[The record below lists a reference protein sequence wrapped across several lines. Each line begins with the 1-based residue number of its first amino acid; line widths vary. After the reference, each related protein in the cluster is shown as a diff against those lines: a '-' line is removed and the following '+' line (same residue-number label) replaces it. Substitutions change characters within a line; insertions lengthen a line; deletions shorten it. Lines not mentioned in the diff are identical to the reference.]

1 MICFFGSVDENI
13 KAQLQLGLGDY
24 EQYKIFM
31 DRRIYLTSEIVT
43 TDDEDNG
50 DDYYRSAT
58 MRAVED
64 IMDFNRADMEVPVKD
79 RKPIQIY
86 INSPGG
92 NIVEG
97 FSLLSAI
104 ELSKTPIYTINIGQ
118 WSSMAFLIGI
128 AGHKRF
134 SLPYMTFLMHDGSNG
149 VWDSG
154 SKAQDRMKFDDR
166 FSREVIKAHVL
177 KHSKMKATEYDALV
191 RVEYYMLPE
200 DALDHGFIDEIVT
213 DINIIL

>member
-1 MICFFGSVDENI
+1 MFFGSIDDNI

-31 DRRIYLTSEIVT
+31 DRRIYLTTQIVC
-43 TDDEDNG
+43 TDDEDG
-50 DDYYRSAT
+50 CDDYYRSAT

-64 IMDFNRADMEVPVKD
+64 IMDFNRADIDVPVTD
-79 RKPIQIY
+79 RKPIRIY

-92 NIVEG
+92 DITEG

-128 AGHKRF
+128 AGHRRF
-134 SLPYMTFLMHDGSNG
+134 SLPYMTFLMHDGSSG
-149 VWDSG
+149 VFDSG

-166 FSREVIKAHVL
+166 FSNEVIKKHVL
-177 KHSKMKATEYDALV
+177 KHSKMKAVEYDALV

-200 DALDHGFIDEIVT
+200 DALEHGFIDEIIE
-213 DINIIL
+213 DIDTIL

>member
-1 MICFFGSVDENI
+1 MFFGSIDDNI

-31 DRRIYLTSEIVT
+31 DRRIYLTTQIVC
-43 TDDEDNG
+43 TDDEDG
-50 DDYYRSAT
+50 CDDYYRSAT

-64 IMDFNRADMEVPVKD
+64 IMDFNRADIDVPVAD
-79 RKPIQIY
+79 RKPIRIY

-92 NIVEG
+92 DIAEG

-128 AGHKRF
+128 AGHRRF
-134 SLPYMTFLMHDGSNG
+134 SLPYMTFLMHDGSSG
-149 VWDSG
+149 VFDSG
-154 SKAQDRMKFDDR
+154 SKAQDRMKFDDH
-166 FSREVIKAHVL
+166 FSNEVIKKHVL
-177 KHSKMKATEYDALV
+177 KHSNMKAVEYDALV

-200 DALDHGFIDEIVT
+200 DALEHGFIDEIVE
-213 DINIIL
+213 DIDTIL